1 MEKIT
6 DALIGESYYRIDHP
20 SGLTVFLYPKEDF
33 SKTYAIFGAKFGSI
47 DRQFAVNGGERMV
60 LPDGIAHFLE
70 HKLFEDEDGDA
81 FEKYA
86 KTGACLLYTSACRR
100 GGDFSAIHRASWD
113 DGVLKTP
120 LDPAAAIRI
129 PLTLEDLSLI
139 HI

>member
-1 MEKIT
+1 MEAAEDEIAHPAFANLFVRAREEREQGCVIFSRKHR
-6 DALIGESYYRIDHP
+6 GEGASFFAVG
-20 SGLTVFLYPKEDF
+20 GLTPRRGWQALSSREQ
-33 SKTYAIFGAKFGSI
+33 IFA
-47 DRQFAVNGGERMV
+47 
-60 LPDGIAHFLE
+60 
-70 HKLFEDEDGDA
+70 
-81 FEKYA
+81 
-86 KTGACLLYTSACRR
+86 ACRR